1 MTGRSCYQ
9 CWKGVSVNRECA
21 FCGDAFETTR
31 TTARFCSGTC
41 RTRGHRDPAGV
52 RRYPA
57 ATGAPVPLRGPHG
70 APHVTKRPVE
80 SAARESVQ
88 ARYGV
93 PGRPPGAPA
102 AAARLDGLTCAA
114 IRAELVEAGRDE
126 GFLAALAVDL
136 ADMIDHSTGTLGFP
150 AIIKELRITM
160 DAALSGANTAADPLD
175 DLRRG
180 RDRKLRG
187 GL

>member
-1 MTGRSCYQ
+1 M
-9 CWKGVSVNRECA
+9 NRECA
-21 FCGDAFETTR
+21 FCGDAFEAIR
-31 TTARFCSGTC
+31 TAARFCSGTC
-41 RTRGHRDPAGV
+41 RTRAHREPAGV
-52 RRYPA
+52 RLYPA
-57 ATGAPVPLRGPHG
+57 ATEAPVPLRGPHG
-70 APHVTKRPVE
+70 VPHVTGRPVE
-80 SAARESVQ
+80 SSARESFQ
-88 ARYGV
+88 ARYGA
-93 PGRPPGAPA
+93 PGRPPGPPPA
-102 AAARLDGLTCAA
+102 AAARLDGPTCAA

-150 AIIKELRITM
+150 AIIRELRITM

-175 DLRRG
+175 DLCRR